1 MPICEKYVIQIIRVR
16 EIMQI
21 DIVFNRF
28 DNRLRLHKLSQTLLP
43 ELAEHEAIP
52 EMAQLEMSVSCT

>member
-1 MPICEKYVIQIIRVR
+1 
-16 EIMQI
+16 MQI

-52 EMAQLEMSVSCT
+52 EMAQLEMSVSCTW